1 MIRIYVIGI
10 HGYGVDYGCCDIF
23 SNQEYYEVTT
33 DKLGSILYDIL
44 KSHPFTEY
52 KIILEYNTDTSALP
66 RNGEDI
72 VRSTNN
78 KGNSRNTEIKS
89 SVV

>member
-1 MIRIYVIGI
+1 MGLIDQLNYN
-10 HGYGVDYGCCDIF
+10 Y
-23 SNQEYYEVTT
+23 
-33 DKLGSILYDIL
+33 
-44 KSHPFTEY
+44 EY
-52 KIILEYNTDTSALP
+52 KTPLTKELLLNFADDLDEHMAKEMPSSSHQGEARKIIEELLEYNTDTSALP

-72 VRSTNN
+72 VRPTNN

>member
-1 MIRIYVIGI
+1 MGLIDQLNY
-10 HGYGVDYGCCDIF
+10 
-23 SNQEYYEVTT
+23 YYEYKTPLT
-33 DKLGSILYDIL
+33 KELLLNFANDLDEYIAKEMPSS
-44 KSHPFTEY
+44 SHQGEAR
-52 KIILEYNTDTSALP
+52 KIIEELLEYNTDTSALP

-78 KGNSRNTEIKS
+78 KENSRNTEIKS